1 MILSRCQLSTLR
13 PIKESFFYF
22 RPTFHSKRFIR
33 SRRVSFNTEYLTRA
47 DQGLPENASQRQPP
61 TAMPLNYLK
70 SQIMD
75 LEQYQTDN
83 AIWLNDNLREAWKT
97 FHQSLATAMC
107 KEDALKME
115 HIINKDLVGLA
126 LCTSHAEVKHLLSML
141 APSLRSTIVSHPT
154 FVPSEVEEFFI
165 HIGQEMEI
173 RGGNWVLQLPSP
185 SVSELQFTIDKVG
198 RFGDDGRGC
207 IQNTPHRVS
216 VWRGRRGE
224 ALGLTIR
231 VGRFVPNV
239 ARALL
244 PLAHKGSVLILSK
257 AGIGKTT
264 LLRDLAASLSR
275 EISKPRVMVV
285 DTSNEIGGDS
295 PVPLPFLG
303 RCRRIQVA
311 KREEQGNIMT
321 QILQNH
327 SPEYVIVD
335 EIATSSEAEA
345 AWSISQRGVHLI
357 ATCHGESLASLLQNQ
372 SLNLLVGG
380 AAQAF
385 LSNEERRLR
394 NKSKKTILER
404 PHASP
409 FRFVVEL
416 KSRNTAHI
424 YIDVNTAVDLILDDQ
439 DAEQNASVGIKVNLD
454 QPPSDELM
462 SMLYAKEKK
471 AQLDAERRRKGQ
483 VNVEMISNSSD
494 DLDTNPNFDYDDSGE
509 SDGGIGRKFNRQWK
523 GDRMRK
529 RPMSGRKR
537 TDEDL
542 WEDLRSFQ

>member
-1 MILSRCQLSTLR
+1 MKLTRWLLFTLN
-13 PIKESFFYF
+13 PMKESSFYLS
-22 RPTFHSKRFIR
+22 PISHSKLSIR
-33 SRRVSFNTEYLTRA
+33 SRRVTFDTEYLRRA

-61 TAMPLNYLK
+61 TAMPLDYLQD
-70 SQIMD
+70 QIID
-75 LEQYQTDN
+75 VEQYQTDN
-83 AIWLNDNLREAWKT
+83 AIWLNNNLREAWKT
-97 FHQSLATAMC
+97 FHHSLETAMS
-107 KEDALKME
+107 KEDAVKME
-115 HIINKDLVGLA
+115 NMINKDLVGLA

-141 APSLRSTIVSHPT
+141 EPSLRSTIVSHPT
-154 FVPSEVEEFFI
+154 FVPAEVEEFFI

-173 RGGNWVLQLPSP
+173 RGGNWVLQLPPP
-185 SVSELQFTIDKVG
+185 SVTELQFTIDKVG

-239 ARALL
+239 ARALI
-244 PLAHKGSVLILSK
+244 PLAHKGSILILSK

-275 EISKPRVMVV
+275 ETSKPRVMVV

-295 PVPLPFLG
+295 PIPLPFLG

-311 KREEQGNIMT
+311 KREEQEQVMT
-321 QILQNH
+321 QVLQNH

-335 EIATSSEAEA
+335 EIANSSEAEA

-394 NKSKKTILER
+394 NKSKKTVLER

-416 KSRNTAHI
+416 ISRNTAHV
-424 YIDVNTAVDLILDDQ
+424 YFDVNTAVDLILDDQ
-439 DAEQNASVGIKVNLD
+439 DAEQNASVGLKVALD

-462 SMLYAKEKK
+462 GMLLAKEKK
-471 AQLDAERRRKGQ
+471 AQLEADRRRKGQ
-483 VNVEMISNSSD
+483 VKVEMISNSSD
-494 DLDTNPNFDYDDSGE
+494 NWDTDPSFDYDD
-509 SDGGIGRKFNRQWK
+509 DDGIGRKYNRQWK
-523 GDRMRK
+523 GERMRK
-529 RPMSGRKR
+529 RPMGSRKR
-537 TDEDL
+537 TDDEL
-542 WEDLRSFQ
+542 WEDLRSSQ